1 MPASVNL
8 TDAAFRNVTVAPRPV
23 IPTQSQR
30 HEEDYDDAYLDRR
43 ADEIVSEDA
52 DLPLY
57 TPILNGS
64 TTCEAVGRGPKSV
77 SI

>member
-30 HEEDYDDAYLDRR
+30 HEEDYDYAYLI
-43 ADEIVSEDA
+43 AGPMKSF
-52 DLPLY
+52 PK
-57 TPILNGS
+57 TPICRF
-64 TTCEAVGRGPKSV
+64 TPRW
-77 SI
+77 